1 MNRIF
6 TLFAFFVFFFS
17 LERPFTQTAIS
28 IVPPECYPG
37 VTPSQQDASATSS
50 NGASPFATWKSAY
63 NYAHTGAG
71 SGSVTSISF
80 APGYYPTDLSLI
92 YGDWGDADGGF
103 VLKAGI
109 TVNGNGAVID
119 NTGAGSSQLCFATM
133 GNNSNINGFTF
144 IDFSG
149 TVSAGAIFGG
159 SATGWTIANCNF
171 DGCDKGGGSAV
182 ELSGGS
188 GTLNGCNF
196 YNHLFATGS
205 AMDISGGTFTLNNC
219 TYSCNYR
226 DNNGGRGGAIYQ
238 TGGTTTFNSCVFD
251 GNTAGGN
258 APGGAMAVQ
267 NGATTNFNSTKFTC
281 NTANVTTNQDG
292 GALNCESGATVNIS
306 NCYFKGNIAKRN
318 GGAIRSAGG
327 SSSSVN
333 LTITNTTFEN
343 NSTNTAG
350 TSKGGAI
357 ELYNTVTNL
366 SSSYFTGNSVSGEG
380 GAVYVAANE
389 SGNTATY
396 TFTSNT
402 MTSNTAGNNQCTGR
416 DVFTEMHINGS
427 NNNLDALADGNHSS
441 IPGSLE
447 FNNGGTG
454 DYANSTSG
462 WNTVGTVSSNGD
474 RLLLSS
480 GSFSFHYANRQDTYQ
495 SSGKLYWTFTMYTAN
510 TFSSDTRYMAY
521 CLGGTNSDFTMGNG
535 FAVVKGRD
543 GTSKIEFCSY
553 TGGLDNTPNF
563 TVIQQFAAPTN
574 EDGYIAFRVS
584 FTPSTN
590 TWNFWYTN
598 SNSGGDVPPAESD
611 PRGFIWCPLP
621 SGISSSFVASPFY
634 YGPVYKGSSSNQ
646 VFVNSI
652 FYRPTDET
660 LGSGASGASIT
671 AACAGCPDS
680 PTAFAQCPAVNV
692 GSIQGDAFSDLNNDG
707 IMNPGEQLANVPV
720 QLLDGNGN
728 VLFTTYTNSSGHY
741 IFTGLPTGTYQVR
754 FGIPSGY
761 SSATTTSQNNGV
773 PAFDSDVPTGSGT
786 TFLSPMISL
795 NTGSGMSNGND
806 DFTGAANYY
815 NVTAGYAALVLPVT
829 WSSISVDYDNCNNI
843 LRWTTE
849 SETNNDYF
857 VVETSRDAA
866 RFESLGM
873 VDGNGDS
880 RQSRDYLFTDHKSS
894 GTVYYRIKQVDHD
907 GRVSYSEVVR
917 ARNIQCRE
925 ARLMTVYP
933 NPVNSDH
940 IFVEYQSGSQE
951 GELPLTIIN
960 QVGQVVWTGI
970 LSSNADEPVLK
981 LDISS
986 LIPGLY
992 MISATDSRDTKGRTA
1007 VKFIKH

>member
-1 MNRIF
+1 MNRKF

-80 APGYYPTDLSLI
+80 APGYYPTNLSGL

-281 NTANVTTNQDG
+281 NTANVLTDQDG

-327 SSSSVN
+327 SSSSVI

-357 ELYNTVTNL
+357 QLYNTVTNL
-366 SSSYFTGNSVSGEG
+366 SNSYFTGNTVTGEG
-380 GAVYVAANE
+380 GAVYVQANQ
-389 SGNTATY
+389 SGNTSTY

-402 MTSNTAGNNQCTGR
+402 MTNNTAGNNQCTGR
-416 DVFTEMHINGS
+416 DVFTEKHISGS
-427 NNNLDALADGNHSS
+427 GNNLDALADGWHATN
-441 IPGSLE
+441 PTNTGSLE
-447 FNNGGTG
+447 FNTATPTLNTTINANGYTGVSVATSFGSVNYWTFNGYTASSVTGFDASQRGMAYVLAASGSDFSTANGLAVVFWRPGGTG
-454 DYANSTSG
+454 NRKLQFVSFAGGLDANANITQLTTLGDFGS
-462 WNTVGTVSSNGD
+462 NT
-474 RLLLSS
+474 S
-480 GSFSFHYANRQDTYQ
+480 GSFDC
-495 SSGKLYWTFTMYTAN
+495 K
-510 TFSSDTRYMAY
+510 
-521 CLGGTNSDFTMGNG
+521 
-535 FAVVKGRD
+535 VVHD
-543 GTSKIEFCSY
+543 GTTWKFY
-553 TGGLDNTPNF
+553 
-563 TVIQQFAAPTN
+563 VQ
-574 EDGYIAFRVS
+574 IAGS
-584 FTPSTN
+584 DITT
-590 TWNFWYTN
+590 
-598 SNSGGDVPPAESD
+598 ED
-611 PRGFIWCPLP
+611 PRGYNYCSPTVTYAGTLSANTHRGIW
-621 SGISSSFVASPFY
+621 ISNSSTA
-634 YGPVYKGSSSNQ
+634 
-646 VFVNSI
+646 NSYT
-652 FYRPTDET
+652 FSMNYFRATDET

-680 PTAFAQCPAVNV
+680 PSASAQCPAVNV
-692 GSIQGDAFSDLNNDG
+692 GSIQGDAFQDLNNDG
-707 IMNPGEQLANVPV
+707 IMNGGEPLANVPV

-728 VLFTTYTNSSGHY
+728 VLFTTFTNASGHY

-761 SSATTTSQNNGV
+761 NSATTTSQNNGA